1 MPESTIIVNDIS
13 AIKEKPGALPWD
25 SRKGVRR
32 AATEE
37 TTLWNAKVDW
47 MPLSWVGHEPAA
59 TREEKSWHKS
69 CMFGCQVDKG
79 RTCDS

>member
-1 MPESTIIVNDIS
+1 MPETTIIVNDIN

-37 TTLWNAKVDW
+37 TTLWNAKVD
-47 MPLSWVGHEPAA
+47 
-59 TREEKSWHKS
+59 
-69 CMFGCQVDKG
+69 
-79 RTCDS
+79 